1 MSHTELESRQSALD
15 VLIVE
20 DDVHL
25 RAALA
30 ALASR
35 EGAVPREAGTLEE
48 ARKRLAEAPLD
59 AVLVDLTLPDGSGLG
74 LLGAPEALGSPDGV
88 ALMFD
93 SRQKVIGVRASPY
106 NRRETYLLRKHPN
119 HAGRKISAMNFCR
132 RFKIRPD
139 GTYAF
144 TTADVNNEGVLVLDL
159 NEVHSVSKTAT
170 K

>member
-1 MSHTELESRQSALD
+1 MTVMRNLNWENFDEGPVRSTKERIHVTINSQGKIFFNKKAL
-15 VLIVE
+15 
-20 DDVHL
+20 
-25 RAALA
+25 
-30 ALASR
+30 
-35 EGAVPREAGTLEE
+35 
-48 ARKRLAEAPLD
+48 
-59 AVLVDLTLPDGSGLG
+59 
-74 LLGAPEALGSPDGV
+74 EALGSPDGV

-132 RFKIRPD
+132 RFKVRPD